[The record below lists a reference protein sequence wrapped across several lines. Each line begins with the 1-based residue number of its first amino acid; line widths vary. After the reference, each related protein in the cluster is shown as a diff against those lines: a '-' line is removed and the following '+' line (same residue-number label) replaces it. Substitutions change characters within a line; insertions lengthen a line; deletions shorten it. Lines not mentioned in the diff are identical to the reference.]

1 MPVTSNPGGSHG
13 GNHCHRDKLKDQSE
27 LMCFHFSNALVA
39 RPVGQKEINNT
50 PAAQAALDKEWNNL
64 TSKGAWDYSTV
75 REWDDVSREAI
86 KNKTKVHVGKIFEI
100 CVEKGSEL
108 PQGDPMRKFKGRTV
122 FQGNNVKDEAAD
134 VALFAEFGSSPANME
149 AGKALDAYGSMP
161 GNRTSQGDGKQA
173 YTQALMQGILT
184 WI

>member
-1 MPVTSNPGGSHG
+1 
-13 GNHCHRDKLKDQSE
+13 
-27 LMCFHFSNALVA
+27 MCFHFSNALVA

-100 CVEKGSEL
+100 LCREGK
-108 PQGDPMRKFKGRTV
+108 RAT
-122 FQGNNVKDEAAD
+122 
-134 VALFAEFGSSPANME
+134 
-149 AGKALDAYGSMP
+149 AG
-161 GNRTSQGDGKQA
+161 
-173 YTQALMQGILT
+173 
-184 WI
+184 

>member
-1 MPVTSNPGGSHG
+1 MTGVQTCALPIC

-86 KNKTKVHVGKIFEI
+86 KNKTKVHVVRDLCRKGK
-100 CVEKGSEL
+100 
-108 PQGDPMRKFKGRTV
+108 
-122 FQGNNVKDEAAD
+122 
-134 VALFAEFGSSPANME
+134 
-149 AGKALDAYGSMP
+149 
-161 GNRTSQGDGKQA
+161 
-173 YTQALMQGILT
+173 
-184 WI
+184 